1 MISGPAIN
9 DLLDAP
15 DNRLARLLRSGKSNQ
30 EIVEEIYWTALTR
43 PPTEKESNRAT
54 ALLDQSKDKR
64 RALEDVTWAL
74 LNAKE
79 FVLRK

>member
-1 MISGPAIN
+1 
-9 DLLDAP
+9 
-15 DNRLARLLRSGKSNQ
+15 LLRSGKSNQ